1 MASGPGENREARLI
15 MALLEVRDLVLSFAG
30 LEVIRELD
38 FTVEQG
44 TVASLIG
51 PNGAGK
57 TSVFNCLTGFYRPD
71 SGQINFNGHSILR
84 LKPHKITRAGM
95 ARTFQ
100 NLRLFKSMTVLE
112 NVMSGMHCRTSAGA
126 LGAVLHTPS
135 QHREEELIRRVSE
148 ESLAFVGLLDKKDR
162 RADNLPYGDQRRVE
176 WARAL
181 ATKPEL
187 LLLDEPAAGLN
198 HDEKQELIELILHIR
213 DELGI
218 TIFLIEHD
226 MGLVMKVS
234 EMITVIDYG
243 KKIAEGTADEVQ
255 NNSRVI
261 EAYLG
266 SEDEEDLL

>member
-1 MASGPGENREARLI
+1 
-15 MALLEVRDLVLSFAG
+15 MALLQVENLVLNFSG
-30 LEVIRELD
+30 LEVIKKLG
-38 FTVEQG
+38 FAVEKG
-44 TVASLIG
+44 SIASLIG

-57 TSVFNCLTGFYRPD
+57 TSVFNCLTGFYRPN
-71 SGQINFNGHSILR
+71 SGTIFFYNSSIIGR
-84 LKPHKITRAGM
+84 KPHKITQAGM

-126 LGAVLHTPS
+126 LGAVLQTKS
-135 QHREEELIRRVSE
+135 QRREEEKIRQVSE
-148 ESLAFVGLLDKKDR
+148 ECLDFVGLLAKKEVY
-162 RADNLPYGDQRRVE
+162 AGNLPYGDQRRVE

-181 ATKPEL
+181 ATRPKL

-198 HDEKQELIELILHIR
+198 NDEKKELINLILHIR
-213 DELGI
+213 DSLGV

-234 EMITVIDYG
+234 EKITVIDYG
-243 KKIAEGTADEVQ
+243 KRIAEGTASEVQ
-255 NNSRVI
+255 NNPKVI

-266 SEDEEDLL
+266 SEDENEAL

>member
-1 MASGPGENREARLI
+1 
-15 MALLEVRDLVLSFAG
+15 MALLEVQDLLLSFSG

-71 SGQINFNGHSILR
+71 SGRINFNEHSILR

-112 NVMSGMHCRTSAGA
+112 NVMSGMHCRTSSGA
-126 LGAVLHTPS
+126 LGAVFHTPS
-135 QHREEELIRRVSE
+135 QQREEELIRRVSE
-148 ESLAFVGLLDKKDR
+148 ECLAFVGLLDKKDR
-162 RADNLPYGDQRRVE
+162 HAGNLPYGDQRRVE

-181 ATKPEL
+181 ATKPKL

-198 HDEKQELIELILHIR
+198 HDEKQDLIELILHIR
-213 DELGI
+213 NELGI
-218 TIFLIEHD
+218 TILLIEHD

-234 EMITVIDYG
+234 EKITVIDYG
-243 KKIAEGTADEVQ
+243 KKIAEGNPEEVQ
-255 NNSRVI
+255 NNPKVI

-266 SEDEEDLL
+266 SEDEEGLL

>member
-1 MASGPGENREARLI
+1 
-15 MALLEVRDLVLSFAG
+15 MALLEVHDLVLSFSG
-30 LEVIRELD
+30 LEVIRQLG
-38 FTVEQG
+38 FQVEQG
-44 TVASLIG
+44 SIASLIG

-57 TSVFNCLTGFYRPD
+57 TSVFNCLTGFYHPD
-71 SGQINFNGHSILR
+71 SGRILFNEKSILR
-84 LKPHKITRAGM
+84 KKPHKITQAGM

-112 NVMSGMHCRTSAGA
+112 NVMSGMHCRTSCGA
-126 LGAVLHTPS
+126 LGAIFHTPAR
-135 QHREEELIRRVSE
+135 QREEELIRRVSE
-148 ESLAFVGLLDKKDR
+148 ECLSFVGLLAKKDHH
-162 RADNLPYGDQRRVE
+162 AGNLPYGDQRRVE

-181 ATKPEL
+181 ATKPKL

-218 TIFLIEHD
+218 TILLIEHD

-234 EMITVIDYG
+234 EKITVIDYG
-243 KKIAEGTADEVQ
+243 KKIAEGTASDVQ
-255 NNSRVI
+255 NNPRVI

-266 SEDEEDLL
+266 TEDGDEE

>member
-1 MASGPGENREARLI
+1 
-15 MALLEVRDLVLSFAG
+15 MALLEVKDLILSFSG
-30 LEVIRELD
+30 LEVIRKLA

-44 TVASLIG
+44 RIASLIG

-57 TSVFNCLTGFYRPD
+57 TSIFNCLTGFYKPD
-71 SGQINFNGHSILR
+71 SGQITFNNHSILR
-84 LKPHKITRAGM
+84 HKPHKITQAGM

-112 NVMSGMHCRTSAGA
+112 NVMSGMHCRTSTGA
-126 LGAVLHTPS
+126 IGAVLHTPS
-135 QHREEELIRRVSE
+135 QRREEELIRLVSE
-148 ESLAFVGLLDKKDR
+148 ECLSFVGLLDKKDFH
-162 RADNLPYGDQRRVE
+162 AGNLPYGDQRRVE

-181 ATKPEL
+181 ATKPKL

-198 HDEKQELIELILHIR
+198 NDEKNELIELILHIR

-218 TIFLIEHD
+218 TILLIEHD

-234 EMITVIDYG
+234 ENITVIDYG
-243 KKIAEGTADEVQ
+243 KKIAEGNAFEVQ
-255 NNSRVI
+255 NNPKVI

-266 SEDEEDLL
+266 SEDEDL

>member
-1 MASGPGENREARLI
+1 
-15 MALLEVRDLVLSFAG
+15 MALLKVQDLVLSFAG
-30 LEVIRELD
+30 LEVIRELG
-38 FTVEQG
+38 FSVEQG
-44 TVASLIG
+44 TIASLIG

-71 SGQINFNGHSILR
+71 SGRIDFNGHSILR
-84 LKPHKITRAGM
+84 RKPHKITQAGM

-112 NVMSGMHCRTSAGA
+112 NVMSGMHCRTSSGA
-126 LGAVLHTPS
+126 LGSIFHTPS
-135 QHREEELIRRVSE
+135 QQREEELIRRVSE
-148 ESLAFVGLLDKKDR
+148 ECLAFVGLLDKKDR
-162 RADNLPYGDQRRVE
+162 HAGNLPYGDQRRVE

-181 ATKPEL
+181 ATKPKL

-213 DELGI
+213 KELGI
-218 TIFLIEHD
+218 TILLIEHD

-234 EMITVIDYG
+234 EKITVIDYG
-243 KKIAEGTADEVQ
+243 KKIAEGTAVEVQ
-255 NNSRVI
+255 SNPKVI